1 MALLGVGIYCEVTDV
16 KSPTNETTAVNTTNV
31 KPDLK
36 VSTVKPDLKVPPV
49 KPDLNVPDQSAIN
62 ITNAD
67 IIANKTE
74 EVKQICLGKTGQ
86 ECVEL
91 IFEMSVSANYIP
103 LIIVILCRRALLNLL

>member
-36 VSTVKPDLKVPPV
+36 VPPV
-49 KPDLNVPDQSAIN
+49 KPDSNVPEQSAIN

-74 EVKQICLGKTGQ
+74 EVKQICLGKSGE
-86 ECVEL
+86 ECVNL
-91 IFEMSVSANYIP
+91 IFEIIHSGGLI
-103 LIIVILCRRALLNLL
+103 LIIVSACIVIITIIGKNTAD